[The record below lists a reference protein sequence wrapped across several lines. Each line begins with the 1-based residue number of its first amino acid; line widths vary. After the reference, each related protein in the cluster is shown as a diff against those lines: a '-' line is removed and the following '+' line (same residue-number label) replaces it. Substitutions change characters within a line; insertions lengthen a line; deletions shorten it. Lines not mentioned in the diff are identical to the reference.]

1 MCKQR
6 DLPPSPS
13 NPPILVLFSRGHF
26 SFSSRDI
33 SQWNLKLGSCLTC
46 VYRVMD
52 SRGKFGEHE
61 RDLIVALGGTTRNSS
76 FSDNNNNNNR
86 KGSQEIII
94 ASSLSSGHRSLI
106 AGARSD
112 MTVMPKVSIFIK
124 KLRYH
129 HVLPHKIK
137 RASSAK
143 TYLK

>member
-1 MCKQR
+1 
-6 DLPPSPS
+6 
-13 NPPILVLFSRGHF
+13 
-26 SFSSRDI
+26 
-33 SQWNLKLGSCLTC
+33 
-46 VYRVMD
+46 MD

-124 KLRYH
+124 KLSYH

-137 RASSAK
+137 RSQIALQCTILPDGVSKILIFFSFFFLPKQKKNNNK
-143 TYLK
+143 TEQQKQKKKTTTTPTH